1 MFQLAK
7 KLFFLDS
14 SKNFHKFYLLRNLK
28 PHIYGEIFMKTNL
41 VWEVFAI
48 FVTQMRR
55 LGVALDALIV
65 QRIE

>member
-28 PHIYGEIFMKTNL
+28 PHIYGEIFVKTN
-41 VWEVFAI
+41 
-48 FVTQMRR
+48 
-55 LGVALDALIV
+55 
-65 QRIE
+65 

>member
-14 SKNFHKFYLLRNLK
+14 SKHFHKFYLLRNLK
-28 PHIYGEIFMKTNL
+28 PDIYEEIFVKTNC

-48 FVTQMRR
+48 FATQMRSMK
-55 LGVALDALIV
+55 VALDALIV